1 MRAKVDAPA
10 YLFHGTEYN
19 HRAFFLTYSVSTIC
33 HLIFFVAFIVLPG
46 HIPDRKA
53 IPHVINVS
61 MVASPMEETG
71 TRKEVKTPEKP
82 SVPEIAPKTRAEV
95 EPRAAKTVSA
105 APKKK
110 VKTSLKKKTFKSSKV
125 LKSAIDRIEKTV
137 EQTRPPPLEKAF
149 ERLKQEVS
157 KKEAVD
163 HLETEAAKDETGLS
177 ARLPAGS
184 GVGFRKTL
192 ELIDIYRVEIAYRV
206 QKNWAFSGQLAGGA
220 DNLQASL
227 VFKVMPNGE
236 IKDIFFTDRSGN
248 HYLDESAYK
257 AIVKSNPVD
266 PHPEGI
272 SKPYVNVG
280 LRFTP
285 EGVR

>member
-1 MRAKVDAPA
+1 MKAKVDAPA
-10 YLFHGTEYN
+10 YLFHGTGYN

-33 HLIFFVAFIVLPG
+33 HLIFFVAFIVVPG
-46 HIPDRKA
+46 RIADRKS

-61 MVASPMEETG
+61 MVALPMEETG
-71 TRKEVKTPEKP
+71 TREKLRPPEKP
-82 SVPEIAPKTRAEV
+82 SVSEIAPKARAEV
-95 EPRAAKTVSA
+95 EPRAAKTVSVV
-105 APKKK
+105 PKKK

-137 EQTRPPPLEKAF
+137 EQTRPPPLEEAF
-149 ERLKQEVS
+149 ERLEQEVA
-157 KKEAVD
+157 KQEAVD
-163 HLETEAAKDETGLS
+163 HLEPEATKGEPGLR

-184 GVGFRKTL
+184 GVGIKKTL
-192 ELIDIYRVEIAYRV
+192 ELINIYRVEIAYRV
-206 QKNWAFSGQLAGGA
+206 QKSWAFSGQLAGA
-220 DNLQASL
+220 AENLQASL

-248 HYLDESAYK
+248 SYLDESAYK

>member
-1 MRAKVDAPA
+1 V
-10 YLFHGTEYN
+10 
-19 HRAFFLTYSVSTIC
+19 
-33 HLIFFVAFIVLPG
+33 
-46 HIPDRKA
+46 
-53 IPHVINVS
+53 
-61 MVASPMEETG
+61 
-71 TRKEVKTPEKP
+71 
-82 SVPEIAPKTRAEV
+82 
-95 EPRAAKTVSA
+95 

-110 VKTSLKKKTFKSSKV
+110 VKRSLKKKTFKSSKV

-137 EQTRPPPLEKAF
+137 EQTRPAPLKEAF
-149 ERLKQEVS
+149 ERLEQEVEER
-157 KKEAVD
+157 EAVN
-163 HLETEAAKDETGLS
+163 HLEPEVTKDESGLS

-184 GVGFRKTL
+184 GVSIKKTL
-192 ELIDIYRVEIAYRV
+192 ELINIYRVEIAYRV
-206 QKNWAFSGQLAGGA
+206 QKSWAFSGQLAGDA
-220 DNLQASL
+220 ENLQASL

-248 HYLDESAYK
+248 SYLDESAYK

>member
-1 MRAKVDAPA
+1 MKAKVKAPD

-19 HRAFFLTYSVSTIC
+19 DRTFFLTYSVSTIC
-33 HLIFFVAFIVLPG
+33 HLIFFMVFIVISG
-46 HIPDRKA
+46 RVEDRKSV
-53 IPHVINVS
+53 PHVINVS
-61 MVASPMEETG
+61 MVALPMEETG
-71 TRKEVKTPEKP
+71 TREKLRTPEKP
-82 SVPEIAPKTRAEV
+82 SVSEIVPKARTKI
-95 EPRAAKTVSA
+95 EPRAAKTVSV
-105 APKKK
+105 APKKN

-125 LKSAIDRIEKTV
+125 LKSAIDRIEKTI
-137 EQTRPPPLEKAF
+137 EQTRPAPLKEAF
-149 ERLKQEVS
+149 ERLEQEVA

-163 HLETEAAKDETGLS
+163 HVEPEALKGEPGLS
-177 ARLPAGS
+177 SRPPAGS
-184 GVGFRKTL
+184 GAGIKKTL
-192 ELIDIYRVEIAYRV
+192 ELINIYRVEIAYRV
-206 QKNWAFSGQLAGGA
+206 QKSWAFSGQLAGGGE
-220 DNLQASL
+220 NLQTSL

-248 HYLDESAYK
+248 SYLDESAYK